1 MEVTIKVGR
10 FGPYIQFGTENVS
23 IPKGTEPDEVLLENA
38 IALIN
43 EKREANAPIAEYE
56 NLPVSKG
63 KGRFGPFIKWNDL
76 FINVNKKYDFDNLSN
91 EDIIELIEA
100 KKKKE
105 IEKVVQN
112 WEQEG
117 ISVEKGRW
125 GKFFVI
131 SGKKK
136 KQLAPTK
143 DPAKITLEEAKSFLK
158 AK

>member
-1 MEVTIKVGR
+1 MKI
-10 FGPYIQFGTENVS
+10 
-23 IPKGTEPDEVLLENA
+23 L
-38 IALIN
+38 
-43 EKREANAPIAEYE
+43 
-56 NLPVSKG
+56 VSKG